1 MLPYC
6 MDLPMASTSF
16 PIPLIVL
23 QEARP
28 RAETSTRMASLIVI
42 GGIVKCEVLILA
54 GSDGIVNEAECPQ
67 IQLVFYF
74 ISTTAFSPFL
84 SSNSRSSRKSLLSRP
99 I

>member
-1 MLPYC
+1 
-6 MDLPMASTSF
+6 MASTSL

-42 GGIVKCEVLILA
+42 GGIVKCEVLILV

-67 IQLVFYF
+67 IQLVFLFHFYNGF
-74 ISTTAFSPFL
+74 FAFFELQFP
-84 SSNSRSSRKSLLSRP
+84 K
-99 I
+99 